1 MDVIIESLKTYDVV
15 TILGVILFLSAIIS
29 CISKLLNN
37 LYSVLQKYY
46 KKRRGIEDKDTIISN
61 TLSKHQSDIETLKQY
76 ETETHNDVKEIK
88 TLLESHIQRDNER
101 TISSFR
107 STLYRLHMEFTKQKY
122 VTPEGLKTFKEI
134 GKVYVEAGGDDIY
147 HDKLEPEVLALEI
160 RYNNGDLL

>member
-1 MDVIIESLKTYDVV
+1 MDIIIDSLKTYDNV
-15 TILGVILFLSAIIS
+15 TILGVILFLSSIIS
-29 CISKLLNN
+29 CVSRLLN
-37 LYSVLQKYY
+37 VLGSLLNKYY
-46 KKRRGIEDKDTIISN
+46 RKRKGLEDKNNSFEN
-61 TLSKHQSDIETLKQY
+61 TLNRHQSDIETLKQY
-76 ETETHNDVKEIK
+76 ETESHNDIKEIK

-147 HDKLEPEVLALEI
+147 HDKLEPEVLKLPIKYEEDI
-160 RYNNGDLL
+160 L